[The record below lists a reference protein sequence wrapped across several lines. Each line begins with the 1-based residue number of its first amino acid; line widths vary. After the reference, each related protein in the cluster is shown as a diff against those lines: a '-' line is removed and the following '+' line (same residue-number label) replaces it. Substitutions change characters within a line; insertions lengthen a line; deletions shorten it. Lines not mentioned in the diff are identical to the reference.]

1 MDSMFITPSTNQD
14 LPEIRKLFGKAIEYQ
29 KVKFGKHWHGL
40 NEMQLLSEIDNQ
52 LHWKIV
58 ETDAIGAF
66 FSIAFTDEL
75 IWEERDTDP
84 AVYLHRIV
92 ANPAYRGRGYVGA
105 ITDWAENFGRAA
117 GKLFIRLDTDVDNS
131 RLNAYYRER
140 GYVFCGVK
148 RFSDKDRANTA
159 IPLHYFG
166 SGLSLFERAIR

>member
-1 MDSMFITPSTNQD
+1 MHFTPTTIDD
-14 LPEIRKLFGKAIEYQ
+14 LPVIRELFAAAIAYQ

-40 NEMQLLSEIDNQ
+40 NEAQLLSEIDNH

-75 IWEERDTDP
+75 IWEERDSEP

-92 ANPAYRGRGYVGA
+92 TNPLYRGKGYVGA
-105 ITDWAENFGRAA
+105 ITNWAENFGRAA
-117 GKLFIRLDTDVDNS
+117 GKRFVRLDTDVDNS
-131 RLNAYYRER
+131 RLNVYYREH

-148 RFSDKDRANTA
+148 KFTDKDRANIN

-166 SGLSLFERAIR
+166 SGLSLFERAIT